1 MTHDASRDIWIL
13 GAARTPIGS
22 FSGALATVSAPKLG
36 ATAIAAAMQ
45 RAGVPLDQVDDV
57 YMGCVLPAN
66 LGQAPARQ
74 AALFAGLPRSTPCTT
89 VNKVCGS
96 GIKTVMLAA
105 SQIRAG
111 DAEIVIAG
119 GMENMSQA
127 PYYLAQARD
136 GYRLGHGQLTDGMIK
151 DGLWDVYN
159 DFHMGNAAEICAKDK
174 TISREQQD
182 AFATESYRKA
192 QQAVAEGVFRDEIAP
207 VTIAG
212 KKGESTVVDTD
223 EEPGRGN
230 PAKFASLRPAF
241 DKAGTVTAANASS
254 INDGAAAVV
263 LASASKAQALGC
275 KPLARIVAY
284 ASHAQDPEWFTTAP
298 VFAMQKALEKVG
310 LQVADIDLWE
320 INEAFSVVSLACN
333 QGLGVDPAKVNVHG
347 GAVALGHPIGG
358 SGTRILVT
366 LLYNLARHNKR
377 YGVASLCIGGGEAV
391 AIVVERFDTG
401 SP

>member
-1 MTHDASRDIWIL
+1 MKDVWIV

-22 FSGALATVSAPKLG
+22 FGGSLAAVSTPKLG
-36 ATAIAAAMQ
+36 AVAIAAAVE
-45 RAGVPLDQVDDV
+45 RAGVPKDAIDDV

-74 AALFAGLPRSTPCTT
+74 AALFAGLPQSTPCTT

-111 DAEIVIAG
+111 DAEIAVAG

-127 PYYLAQARD
+127 PYYLDKARD
-136 GYRLGHGQLTDGMIK
+136 GYRLGHGQVTDAMVK

-174 TISREQQD
+174 GISREDQD
-182 AFATESYRKA
+182 AFAAESYRRA
-192 QQAVAEGVFRDEIAP
+192 QAAVAAGVFKDEIAP

-212 KKGESTVVDTD
+212 KKGEQTIVDSD

-263 LASASKAQALGC
+263 LASADKARELGL

-284 ASHAQDPEWFTTAP
+284 ASHAQAPEWFTTAP
-298 VFAMQKALEKVG
+298 VFAVQKALAKAG
-310 LQVADIDLWE
+310 LSIDDIDLFE

-333 QGLGVDPAKVNVHG
+333 QGLGVDPAKVNIHG

-366 LLYNLARHNKR
+366 LLHNLARTGKR

-391 AIVVERFDTG
+391 ALVVERL
-401 SP
+401 

>member
-1 MTHDASRDIWIL
+1 MSAANPNSVVIL

-22 FSGALATVSAPKLG
+22 FGGSLASVSAPKLG
-36 ATAIAAAMQ
+36 AVAIAAAMQ
-45 RAGVPLDQVDDV
+45 RSGVALDQVDDV

-66 LGQAPARQ
+66 QGQAPARQ

-96 GIKTVMLAA
+96 GVKTVMLAA

-111 DAEIVIAG
+111 DADVVIAG

-127 PYYLAQARD
+127 PYYLGGARD
-136 GYRLGHGQLTDGMIK
+136 GLRLGHGQVTDGMIK

-159 DFHMGNAAEICAKDK
+159 DFHMGNAAEICARDK
-174 TISREQQD
+174 GISREAQD
-182 AFATESYRKA
+182 AFAADSYKRA
-192 QQAVAEGVFRDEIAP
+192 QAAVADGVFKDEIAP
-207 VTIAG
+207 VTIVG
-212 KKGESTVVDTD
+212 KKGDSTVVDTD
-223 EEPGRGN
+223 EEPAKGN
-230 PAKFASLRPAF
+230 PAKFAGLRPAF

-263 LASASKAQALGC
+263 LASAAKAAALGC
-275 KPLARIVAY
+275 KPLARVLAY

-298 VFAMQKALEKVG
+298 VFAVQKAVAKAG
-310 LQVADIDLWE
+310 LTLDDIDLFE

-333 QGLGVDPAKVNVHG
+333 QGLGVDPAKVNIHG

-366 LLYNLARHNKR
+366 LLYNLQRQGKR

-391 AIVVERFDTG
+391 ALVVERL
-401 SP
+401 

>member
-1 MTHDASRDIWIL
+1 MKDVWIV

-22 FSGALATVSAPKLG
+22 FGGSLAAVSTPKLG
-36 ATAIAAAMQ
+36 AVAIAAAVE
-45 RAGVPLDQVDDV
+45 RAGVPKDAIDDV

-74 AALFAGLPRSTPCTT
+74 AALFAGLPQSTPCTT

-111 DAEIVIAG
+111 DAEIAVAG

-127 PYYLAQARD
+127 PYYLDKARD
-136 GYRLGHGQLTDGMIK
+136 GYRLGHGQVTDAMVK

-174 TISREQQD
+174 GISREDQD
-182 AFATESYRKA
+182 AFAAESYRRA
-192 QQAVAEGVFRDEIAP
+192 QAAVAAGVFKDEIAP

-212 KKGESTVVDTD
+212 KKGEQTVVDSD

-263 LASASKAQALGC
+263 LASADKARELGL

-284 ASHAQDPEWFTTAP
+284 ASHAQAPEWFTTAP
-298 VFAMQKALEKVG
+298 VFAVQKALAKAG
-310 LQVADIDLWE
+310 LSIDDIDLFE

-333 QGLGVDPAKVNVHG
+333 QGLGVDPAKVNIHG

-366 LLYNLARHNKR
+366 LLHNLARTGKR

-391 AIVVERFDTG
+391 AIVVERI
-401 SP
+401 